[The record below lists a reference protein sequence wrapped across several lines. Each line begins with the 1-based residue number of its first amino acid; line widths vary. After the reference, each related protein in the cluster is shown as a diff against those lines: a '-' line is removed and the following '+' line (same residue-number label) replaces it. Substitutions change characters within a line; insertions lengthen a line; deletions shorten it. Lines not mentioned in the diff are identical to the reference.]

1 MDGRFILIDRF
12 GEKNKKAISIYVGT
26 RTVRQI
32 RSHMQKYQERL
43 VRMIYLLTNR
53 LI

>member
-1 MDGRFILIDRF
+1 MNVLFVINDRF

-43 VRMIYLLTNR
+43 VRMVYLLINR
-53 LI
+53 SI